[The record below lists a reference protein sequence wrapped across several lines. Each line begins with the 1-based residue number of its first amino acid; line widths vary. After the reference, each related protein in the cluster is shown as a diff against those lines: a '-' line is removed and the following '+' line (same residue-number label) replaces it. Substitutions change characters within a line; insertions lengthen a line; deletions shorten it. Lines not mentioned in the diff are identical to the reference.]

1 MMNKNENLSKQKSR
15 NHQIFSIIACIL
27 SSQTSVQKWQY
38 FYDSLLNSVT
48 NPVTFIMSAVRR
60 TLDTLAYQG
69 PVLYYSSLFPKD
81 YSFRRVE
88 LLQLW
93 EVQGFLNI
101 LPSKHLFDAY
111 FTNALSDGHFVVE
124 NNQKKRDKTGVV
136 CYKVHGLIHHMV
148 VNLLRDDYCLLDKPA
163 NEVVGNR
170 VQHVS
175 FMVDASWEA
184 PSWLQGA
191 NQLKTL
197 LFLPRR
203 SHGSISIPN
212 FNVILAN
219 MKALQVLDL
228 AVVDCRNCHDS
239 LREMK
244 QLRYLRLGKSFD
256 SLPACITNLKFLRT
270 LDLTHTSIRV

>member
-1 MMNKNENLSKQKSR
+1 
-15 NHQIFSIIACIL
+15 
-27 SSQTSVQKWQY
+27 
-38 FYDSLLNSVT
+38 
-48 NPVTFIMSAVRR
+48 
-60 TLDTLAYQG
+60 
-69 PVLYYSSLFPKD
+69 
-81 YSFRRVE
+81 
-88 LLQLW
+88 
-93 EVQGFLNI
+93 
-101 LPSKHLFDAY
+101 
-111 FTNALSDGHFVVE
+111 
-124 NNQKKRDKTGVV
+124 
-136 CYKVHGLIHHMV
+136 MV